1 MNNKD
6 NNKNNRENKDNI
18 RIVRIISEDNN
29 NVNTINGLNS
39 INNNINKNN
48 NINDMNNQSNQSNQN
63 NMENYNNNESINNY
77 NSPNPYNITNNS
89 NQFHD
94 VDMEAILDVM
104 GCRTRREIINLL
116 REEPRFVSEI
126 SQELEVGQKA
136 IIEHLRAM
144 EEIGILE
151 SSFRK
156 IVRGRPR
163 KYYDMPRDF
172 SINITINE
180 NSFDV
185 NISEDILNLKQLP
198 SGDEWSKLL
207 ELERRID
214 QGHWEAVEELKSQI
228 RLYENL
234 KSRAEYILERTQM
247 K

>member
-1 MNNKD
+1 MIGHDPNNKNINEDIDKD
-6 NNKNNRENKDNI
+6 NNKDSIKINNE
-18 RIVRIISEDNN
+18 
-29 NVNTINGLNS
+29 NVNYDS
-39 INNNINKNN
+39 EKNIV
-48 NINDMNNQSNQSNQN
+48 IFS
-63 NMENYNNNESINNY
+63 
-77 NSPNPYNITNNS
+77 SPNPFSIDNNS
-89 NQFHD
+89 NQFNNLD
-94 VDMEAILDVM
+94 IEDILDVM

-126 SQELEVGQKA
+126 SQELEIGQKA

-151 SSFRK
+151 SSFKK
-156 IVRGRPR
+156 IIRGRPR
-163 KYYDMPRDF
+163 KYYDIPHDF
-172 SINITINE
+172 TINITITE

-207 ELERRID
+207 AIEKRID

-234 KSRAEYILERTQM
+234 KNRAEYILERTQM

>member
-1 MNNKD
+1 MMIMIGDNFNNKK
-6 NNKNNRENKDNI
+6 NNKGNFGTNTKEFISDNDLNNFNA
-18 RIVRIISEDNN
+18 
-29 NVNTINGLNS
+29 
-39 INNNINKNN
+39 
-48 NINDMNNQSNQSNQN
+48 
-63 NMENYNNNESINNY
+63 
-77 NSPNPYNITNNS
+77 PNPYNITDNS
-89 NQFHD
+89 NQFNN
-94 VDMEAILDVM
+94 VDMEDILDVM

-126 SQELEVGQKA
+126 SQELEIGQKA

-151 SSFRK
+151 SSFKK

-163 KYYDMPRDF
+163 KYYDMPHDF
-172 SINITINE
+172 TINITITE

-207 ELERRID
+207 DIEKRID

-234 KSRAEYILERTQM
+234 KNRAEYILERNQM
-247 K
+247 E

>member
-1 MNNKD
+1 MFRYIVNMMIMIGDNFNNKK
-6 NNKNNRENKDNI
+6 NNKSNFGANTKEFISGNDLNNFNA
-18 RIVRIISEDNN
+18 
-29 NVNTINGLNS
+29 
-39 INNNINKNN
+39 
-48 NINDMNNQSNQSNQN
+48 
-63 NMENYNNNESINNY
+63 
-77 NSPNPYNITNNS
+77 PNPYNITDNS
-89 NQFHD
+89 NQFD
-94 VDMEAILDVM
+94 NVDMEDILDVM

-126 SQELEVGQKA
+126 SQKLEIGQKA

-151 SSFRK
+151 SSFKK

-163 KYYDMPRDF
+163 KYYDMPHDF
-172 SINITINE
+172 TINITITE

-207 ELERRID
+207 DIEKRID